1 MNTVVGKK
9 GTVVLL
15 KSFDSLTAK
24 IGDILD
30 KACGKWYNLQ
40 SVVIE
45 AVQPRELASLLIW
58 YKSYKEIADYL
69 NYTYNI

>member
-30 KACGKWYNLQ
+30 KACGKWYYLQ

-45 AVQPRELASLLIW
+45 AVQPRELASLLI
-58 YKSYKEIADYL
+58 
-69 NYTYNI
+69 